1 MFLQCTQC
9 LSTFDS
15 PTPQARCP
23 RCGAPVGA
31 SMQGSS
37 SAAAGAMPQ
46 TMAMDAGMVAQMLQG
61 ASSGPAP
68 FSTPPPSSA
77 PAPFANPAPVAHS
90 LPPTGGFHAPPS
102 MVSQPPSP
110 YGAGGFGPPP
120 MAPYGMPMQ
129 PVMNATGNA
138 QELVTSA
145 VISLVLAVVSFL
157 GACNLVGIAA
167 VVLSGLAWS
176 EASSRPNAGTPG
188 KVRTARIV
196 SIVAL
201 ALTVLTWVGLALF
214 YFFVGDVTRE

>member
-15 PTPQARCP
+15 PSAQAPCP
-23 RCGAPVGA
+23 RCGAPVGS

-37 SAAAGAMPQ
+37 SAAGAMPQ
-46 TMAMDAGMVAQMLQG
+46 TMAMDAGMVAQMLQRS
-61 ASSGPAP
+61 SSGAP
-68 FSTPPPSSA
+68 SSSFGAPPSSA
-77 PAPFANPAPVAHS
+77 PAPFANPAPTPHS

-102 MVSQPPSP
+102 AVSAPPSP
-110 YGAGGFGPPP
+110 YGAGGFGPTP
-120 MAPYGMPMQ
+120 MAPYGAPMQ
-129 PVMNATGNA
+129 PYPGAAGNA

-167 VVLSGLAWS
+167 VVMSGLAWS
-176 EASSRPNAGTPG
+176 EASSRPNAETPG

-214 YFFVGDVTRE
+214 YFFVGDVARD